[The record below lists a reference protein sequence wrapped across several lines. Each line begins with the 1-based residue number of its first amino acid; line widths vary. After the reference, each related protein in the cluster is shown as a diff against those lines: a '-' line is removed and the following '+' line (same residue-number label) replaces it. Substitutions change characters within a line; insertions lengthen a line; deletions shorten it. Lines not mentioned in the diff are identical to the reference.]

1 MTYNAGGYGP
11 AGPPPP
17 GAAPPGY
24 PPPGYPGYPPPGYG
38 PPPQWQTPGHNPGYG
53 PTGFPPSYGPPPT
66 LKPGVVPL
74 RPLTLSDMF
83 NGAVA
88 YVRANPKATL
98 GLTTIVVIAAQ
109 VVALLLSLWP
119 FAFTGQFAD
128 SLDGDA
134 ASTEV
139 IISWLTSSL
148 AVGIT
153 TALSSTVLSGLLT
166 VVIGRSIFG
175 AGITIGEAWRRLRPR
190 FWALIGFTLL
200 KTLGLVLWFGI
211 AAVIVVVSVAVLD
224 GFVAFLIAAPLI
236 LLWILVLVY
245 VGVMLTFTPVILV
258 LERRDMVTSVKR
270 SFSLVKADFW
280 RVFGIGI
287 LATIVTQFVAGAVA
301 IPFTIGGQVA
311 LTVSLSTLAS
321 VISLVLFSVGGAIGQ
336 IITGPFSA
344 GVVVL
349 QYTDRRIRA
358 EAFDLV
364 LQTGAAGGPSAPA
377 DSTDD
382 LWLTGPR

>member
-53 PTGFPPSYGPPPT
+53 PAGFPPSYGPPPA

-119 FAFTGQFAD
+119 VTFTSQFAD
-128 SLDGDA
+128 ALDGDA
-134 ASTEV
+134 ASTEA
-139 IISWLTSSL
+139 IISWLASGL

-200 KTLGLVLWFGI
+200 KTLGVVLWFAV
-211 AAVIVVVSVAVLD
+211 AAVLVVVSVAVLD
-224 GFVAFLIAAPLI
+224 GFGAFLLAAPLV
-236 LLWILVLVY
+236 LLWVAVLVY
-245 VGVMLTFTPVILV
+245 VGVMLTFTPAVLV

-287 LATIVTQFVAGAVA
+287 LATIVTQFVAGAVS
-301 IPFTIGGQVA
+301 IPFTVGGQVA
-311 LTVSLSTLAS
+311 LTVSLSTMATI
-321 VISLVLFSVGGAIGQ
+321 ISLVLFSVGGAIGQ